1 MGMIGLDKIR
11 EAAEEING
19 VVHRTP
25 VLTSSRL
32 NGQTGNEIFLKGE
45 HLQKTGSFKIRGAS
59 NKVLKAVREGGRHV
73 VAASSGNHGQAVA
86 YIAGKSGIETTIVV
100 PEDASPAKVAAIE
113 SYGGRAVRC
122 GLTSAERI
130 TEALRIA
137 GKTGGVFIPP
147 YDDPDIIAGQGTA
160 GMEIW
165 SQIPDCEAVVV
176 PVGGGGLAAGIICAV
191 KQLKPDIFVI
201 GVEPETADDTRLS
214 LNEGRRIAIGPT
226 LTIADGLRTSI
237 PGEVTFPILRDHLD
251 RLVTVSDDEIKEA
264 CRFLFQYAKQVV
276 EPSGAVSVAALLSG
290 RAGIRGK
297 KVAAVLSG
305 GNVSAK
311 AFAEMLEA

>member
-11 EAAEEING
+11 EAAVQISD
-19 VVHRTP
+19 VIHRTP
-25 VLTSSRL
+25 VMTSSGL
-32 NGQTGNEIFLKGE
+32 NEQTGNDIFLKGE

-59 NKVLKAVREGGRHV
+59 NKVLKAVREGGRHM

-86 YIAGKSGIETTIVV
+86 YIAGQSGIRATIVV

-113 SYGGRAVRC
+113 SYGGHVVRC

-130 TEALRIA
+130 PEALRIA
-137 GKTGGVFIPP
+137 GETGGVFVPP

-160 GMEIW
+160 GMEILAQV
-165 SQIPDCEAVVV
+165 SGCEAVVV
-176 PVGGGGLAAGIICAV
+176 PVGGGGLAAGILCAV
-191 KQLKPDIFVI
+191 KQMNPEVLVI
-201 GVEPETADDTRLS
+201 GVEPETADDTRQS
-214 LNEGRRIAIGPT
+214 LAAGRRIAIGPT
-226 LTIADGLRTSI
+226 RTVADGLRTSI

-251 RLVTVSDDEIKEA
+251 CLVTVSEEEIKEA
-264 CRFLFQYAKQVV
+264 CRFLFRYAKQVV

-290 RAGIRGK
+290 KSGLHGK

-305 GNVSAK
+305 GNVSVE
-311 AFAEMLEA
+311 AFAEML

>member
-1 MGMIGLDKIR
+1 MIGLDKIR
-11 EAAEEING
+11 EAAEEISD

-25 VLTSSRL
+25 VLTSSML
-32 NGQTGNEIFLKGE
+32 NAQTGNEVFLKGE

-59 NKVLKAVREGGRHV
+59 NKILKAVRGGARHV

-86 YIAGKSGIETTIVV
+86 YIAGKSGVQSTIVV

-113 SYGGRAVRC
+113 AYGGRVIRC

-130 TEALRIA
+130 PEALRIA
-137 GKTGGVFIPP
+137 EETGGVFIPP

-160 GMEIW
+160 GMEIL
-165 SQIPDCEAVVV
+165 SQVPDCEAVVV
-176 PVGGGGLAAGIICAV
+176 PVGGGGLAAGIVCAV
-191 KQLKPDIFVI
+191 KQLKPDILVI
-201 GVEPETADDTRLS
+201 GAEPETADDTKKS
-214 LNEGRRIAIGPT
+214 LEAGRRIAIGPT
-226 LTIADGLRTSI
+226 QTIADGLRTSI
-237 PGEVTFPILRDHLD
+237 PGEMTFPILQNHLD
-251 RLVTVSDDEIKEA
+251 RLVTVSEEDISEA

-290 RAGIRGK
+290 RAGISGK

-305 GNVSAK
+305 GNVSAGG
-311 AFAEMLEA
+311 FAEMLKI